1 MCGKLLPLGEFHKNS
16 QNKDG
21 HDNRCKYCKSTI
33 AHNKRSTDYFRQ
45 YCITKRSECKT
56 KNIPF
61 DLDPAY
67 LEEIWTEECPI
78 FHTPLCKNHKGRG
91 SSRSAHLDRFDPHK
105 GYIKGNVA
113 WISGR
118 ANRIKYDASIEEL
131 RKIIDWMERVTTI
144 SKESTP

>member
-1 MCGKLLPLGEFHKNS
+1 MCGKLLPLEEFHKSS
-16 QNKDG
+16 QNQDG
-21 HDNRCKYCKSTI
+21 HDNRCKHCKSAI
-33 AHNKRSTDYFRQ
+33 AHNKRCTDYFRQ
-45 YCITKRSECKT
+45 YCITKKSECKR

-61 DLDPAY
+61 DLEPSY
-67 LEEIWTEECPI
+67 LEEIWTNECPI
-78 FHTPLCKNHKGRG
+78 FHTPLYKNYKGRG
-91 SSRSAHLDRFDPHK
+91 SSHSAHLDRFDPRK

-131 RKIIDWMERVTTI
+131 RKIVDWMERVTTI

>member
-1 MCGKLLPLGEFHKNS
+1 MPLEEFHKS
-16 QNKDG
+16 SHNKDG
-21 HDNRCKYCKSTI
+21 HDNRCKHCKSAI
-33 AHNKRSTDYFRQ
+33 VHNKRCTDYFRQ
-45 YCITKRSECKT
+45 YCITKKSECKR

-61 DLDPAY
+61 DLEPSY
-67 LEEIWTEECPI
+67 LEEIWTNECPI
-78 FHTPLCKNHKGRG
+78 FHTPLYKNYKGRG
-91 SSRSAHLDRFDPHK
+91 SSHSAHLDRFDPRK

-131 RKIIDWMERVTTI
+131 RKIVDWMERVTTI